1 MLPFIKILVLSGLY
15 AIYGSPS
22 VTTSSSLKPDSK
34 PDLQK
39 VYEEAL
45 RWSKTKLEE
54 MPTPEQQQTTSSI
67 GVCKGKDGKDSKD
80 SKNPK
85 NSEDSEKITK
95 VPEILT
101 IAPGCHKKNQK
112 KISEVLDQVMIEG
125 QGPQQ
130 GDDKSDDKILVFVS
144 FSMPK
149 ASLLALSQEAEKYQA
164 VLVMRGLRDDSFKA
178 TQSAFQELGGEMQ
191 SGIEINPEAFET
203 YQIKQVP
210 VFVRVKSTPA
220 KETKELGRLSGNV
233 SLAFAAQKLRE
244 LSE

>member
-1 MLPFIKILVLSGLY
+1 MLYALKILVL
-15 AIYGSPS
+15 
-22 VTTSSSLKPDSK
+22 TSSWGLFCGTHVVVPKTVK

-45 RWSKTKLEE
+45 RWSKIKLEQ

-67 GVCKGKDGKDSKD
+67 GVCKGKDGKDR
-80 SKNPK
+80 KNPK

-178 TQSAFQELGGEMQ
+178 TQSAFQELGGDMQ

>member
-1 MLPFIKILVLSGLY
+1 MLYALKILVL
-15 AIYGSPS
+15 
-22 VTTSSSLKPDSK
+22 TSSWGLFCETQVVVPKTVK

-54 MPTPEQQQTTSSI
+54 MPKPEELQSMSGI
-67 GVCKGKDGKDSKD
+67 GVCKGKDTDESKD
-80 SKNPK
+80 A
-85 NSEDSEKITK
+85 DSEATK
-95 VPEILT
+95 LQEDLPL
-101 IAPGCHKKNQK
+101 APGCSRKK
-112 KISEVLDQVMIEG
+112 
-125 QGPQQ
+125 Q
-130 GDDKSDDKILVFVS
+130 GDADVLKNSQTQSPQHKILVFVS

-203 YQIKQVP
+203 YQIKHVP